1 MMKRKVLATA
11 LSLAMV
17 ATLFAGCG
25 SSSEKK
31 ESSAKDETVKI
42 QFMHMQVEQERQD
55 VLSEVIKKFEK
66 ENPNIK
72 VDRCL

>member
-31 ESSAKDETVKI
+31 ESSAKDETVKSSLCTC
-42 QFMHMQVEQERQD
+42 R
-55 VLSEVIKKFEK
+55 
-66 ENPNIK
+66 
-72 VDRCL
+72 